1 MKLLKL
7 LAAVGLL
14 SASAQAVTI
23 QISAGI
29 PSQGFTPTNNGTVIT
44 NFFYAVGNWNSET
57 STFSVFGAP
66 VADTGEIGGISVD
79 ATGPASFNNQQIHLF
94 IGTGADIAA
103 SGNTWVV
110 LDSTSATAVFPADV
124 SVPGSATFGAT
135 TSGVVTVLA
144 SGQEVSF
151 TQNGTAGQFL
161 NFVPEPS
168 AALLGLLGAVGLLR
182 RRRN

>member
-14 SASAQAVTI
+14 SSSAHAVTI
-23 QISAGI
+23 QVAAGT
-29 PSQGFTPTNNGTVIT
+29 PAQGFTLTNDSVVVS
-44 NFFYAVGNWNSET
+44 NFFYSVGLWNSGT

-66 VADTGEIGGISVD
+66 VADTGEIGGTSVT
-79 ATGPASFNNQQIHLF
+79 ATGPSDFNSQQIHLF
-94 IGTGADIAA
+94 IGTGADIAS
-103 SGNTWVV
+103 SGSSWVI
-110 LDSTSATAVFPADV
+110 LDSTSATAVFPSDV

-135 TSGVVTVLA
+135 TSAVVTVLA
-144 SGQEVSF
+144 SGKPVTF
-151 TQNGTAGQFL
+151 TANGSAGQFL